1 MGLHISLAAE
11 KIGSLW
17 GMPLTNSLLMTWIT
31 MACLFVFAWMATRRM
46 SMIPSGMQNFAET
59 IVGGL
64 YNFFQEVTGHNTRKF
79 FPLIA
84 SLFFFVII
92 ANWIG
97 LFPGVGTI
105 GFHHDVVN
113 HEATANTTEAAHAE
127 EVAYSEVAA
136 VVDTHAEETDEHQT
150 AVTQVT
156 TTEAVAGEEE
166 HHTVFTPLF
175 RAATAD
181 LNLTFALAIVAVL
194 AIQVYGLA
202 ALGRGYVSKFFNFSS
217 PMAFGLGILEFI
229 SEVSRIISF
238 AFRLFGN
245 IFAGEVLLAV
255 MAFLLPFIVPLP
267 FLVME
272 VFVGFIQAL
281 VFSMLTAVF
290 LNMAVT
296 AHEEGH

>member
-17 GMPLTNSLLMTWIT
+17 GMPLTNSLLTTWIT
-31 MACLFVFAWMATRRM
+31 MACLFLFAWIATRRM
-46 SMIPSGMQNFAET
+46 SLIPSTAQNIAET

-64 YNFFQEVTGHNTRKF
+64 YTFFSEIAGHNTKKF
-79 FPLIA
+79 FPLA
-84 SLFFFVII
+84 GSLFLFILT
-92 ANWIG
+92 ANWLG
-97 LFPGVGTI
+97 LLPGVGTI
-105 GFHHDVVN
+105 GFHHEVVN
-113 HEATANTTEAAHAE
+113 HEATTGTAEAAHVEEVVHTE
-127 EVAYSEVAA
+127 EVAIADSYAEES
-136 VVDTHAEETDEHQT
+136 HAEQ
-150 AVTQVT
+150 AVAPKA
-156 TTEAVAGEEE
+156 TTEAVVGEEE

-181 LNLTFALAIVAVL
+181 LNLTFALAIIVMTLV
-194 AIQVYGLA
+194 QVYGFA
-202 ALGRGYVSKFFNFSS
+202 ALKLEYLGKFLNFKS
-217 PMAFGLGILEFI
+217 PMDFGLGIMELI
-229 SEVSRIISF
+229 SEASRILSF

-272 VFVGFIQAL
+272 IFVGLIQAL
-281 VFSMLTAVF
+281 VFSMLTVVF

-296 AHEEGH
+296 SHEESH